1 MTETLTSREQR
12 GYWSGRRVDD
22 ILSENHA
29 ALPERKG
36 PAEQDDWREVRLSS
50 HVLASL
56 TP

>member
-29 ALPERKG
+29 ALPERKA
-36 PAEQDDWREVRLSS
+36 PAEQDDWREVRLSP
-50 HVLASL
+50 VTYL
-56 TP
+56 PR